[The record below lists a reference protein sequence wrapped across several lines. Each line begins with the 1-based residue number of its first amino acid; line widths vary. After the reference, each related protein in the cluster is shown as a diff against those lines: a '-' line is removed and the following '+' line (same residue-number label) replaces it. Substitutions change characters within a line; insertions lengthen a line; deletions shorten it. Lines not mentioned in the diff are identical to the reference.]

1 LNIGTP
7 PFRKFVAVSI
17 VTCGL
22 GYRQVNEQRKE
33 RFMITWKTDIRTAHI
48 VLIISD
54 QPENVVSWST
64 LFSQRNCII
73 LSESKISDA
82 IQSARLINPSLIL
95 IDIELPKEKRASILF
110 ELRSICRA
118 PILMLVT
125 ANTVDEI
132 VEANHAG
139 ADECLV
145 KPVNP
150 AVLVIKAVAWL
161 GHHTG
166 RLRTP
171 IGITL

>member
-1 LNIGTP
+1 
-7 PFRKFVAVSI
+7 
-17 VTCGL
+17 
-22 GYRQVNEQRKE
+22 
-33 RFMITWKTDIRTAHI
+33 MITWKTDIRTAHI

-73 LSESKISDA
+73 LSETKIPDA

-95 IDIELPKEKRASILF
+95 IDIELPKEKRASILA

-166 RLRTP
+166 RLRAP

>member
-1 LNIGTP
+1 
-7 PFRKFVAVSI
+7 
-17 VTCGL
+17 
-22 GYRQVNEQRKE
+22 
-33 RFMITWKTDIRTAHI
+33 MITWKTDIRTAHI

-73 LSESKISDA
+73 LSESKVPDA

-95 IDIELPKEKRASILF
+95 IDIELPKEKRASILT
-110 ELRSICRA
+110 ELRSICRS

-150 AVLVIKAVAWL
+150 AVLVVKATAWL

-166 RLRTP
+166 RLRAP
-171 IGITL
+171 VGITL

>member
-1 LNIGTP
+1 
-7 PFRKFVAVSI
+7 
-17 VTCGL
+17 
-22 GYRQVNEQRKE
+22 
-33 RFMITWKTDIRTAHI
+33 MITWKTDIRTAHI

-54 QPENVVSWST
+54 QPENVVSWAT

-73 LSESKISDA
+73 LSETKSSDA
-82 IQSARLINPSLIL
+82 IKSARLIQPSLIL
-95 IDIELPKEKRASILF
+95 IDIDLPKEKRSSIIA
-110 ELRSICRA
+110 ELRSSCRA

-150 AVLVIKAVAWL
+150 AVLVVKATALL

-171 IGITL
+171 IGIT

>member
-1 LNIGTP
+1 
-7 PFRKFVAVSI
+7 
-17 VTCGL
+17 
-22 GYRQVNEQRKE
+22 
-33 RFMITWKTDIRTAHI
+33 MITWKTDIRTAHI

-73 LSESKISDA
+73 LSESKVPDA

-95 IDIELPKEKRASILF
+95 IDIEMPKEKRASILA

-150 AVLVIKAVAWL
+150 AVLVVKAVAWL

-166 RLRTP
+166 RLRAP
-171 IGITL
+171 VGITL

>member
-1 LNIGTP
+1 
-7 PFRKFVAVSI
+7 
-17 VTCGL
+17 
-22 GYRQVNEQRKE
+22 
-33 RFMITWKTDIRTAHI
+33 MITWKTDVRTAHI

-54 QPENVVSWST
+54 QPENVVSWTT

-73 LSESKISDA
+73 LSESKVKDA
-82 IQSARLINPSLIL
+82 IQSARLIHPSLIL
-95 IDIELPKEKRASILF
+95 IDIDLPKEKRSSIIT
-110 ELRSICRA
+110 ELRSSCRA

-132 VEANHAG
+132 VEANRAG

-150 AVLVIKAVAWL
+150 AVLVVKATAWL

-166 RLRTP
+166 RLRAP